1 MQWHARASDF
11 VDHLLTVLRKLVQI
25 GRAKLRVGR
34 SRENQVRHFQIADRP
49 IVRRRLRID
58 LLRNPERSFANFV
71 VRSDVANDGWIN
83 SIAINHHRVISSLN
97 RIFSMRERAR
107 NHNVGIG
114 CADEKAEFL

>member
-1 MQWHARASDF
+1 MQWHARAADF
-11 VDHLLTVLRKLVQI
+11 VDQLLTVLRKLVQI

-58 LLRNPERSFANFV
+58 LLRNPKRSFANFV

-83 SIAINHHRVISSLN
+83 SIAINHHRVISSLD